1 MLSKLKD
8 ILFSLCLLAFIV
20 LALVFGPRACEKCPP
35 DGYIIVAES
44 FIDSLQKVATMKP
57 DTIRDTITV
66 KGDPVLVPRPY
77 PVPVYINPED
87 TSKKVYS
94 DRVFNDYLDAKV
106 TMEVNGRL
114 NKINWEYV
122 PIRFATV
129 TTISKP
135 VPYPVR
141 YEVPVK
147 VPQTGFFMQLGLGMG
162 FTEKVP
168 ALSGEIFYQMKKGL
182 IGAEAGYFQGGYVQ
196 VKFGAPIKF

>member
-57 DTIRDTITV
+57 DTIRDTVRV

-77 PVPVYINPED
+77 PVPVYIDPSD
-87 TSKKVYS
+87 TSKKVYTE
-94 DRVFNDYLDAKV
+94 RIFNDYLDATV
-106 TMEVNGRL
+106 TMEVKGKLR
-114 NKINWEYV
+114 KITWNYV

-129 TTISKP
+129 TTITKP

-147 VPQTGFFMQLGLGMG
+147 VPQTGFFIELGMGMG

-182 IGAEAGYFQGGYVQ
+182 IGAEAGYFNGGYVQ
-196 VKFGAPIKF
+196 VKFGVPIRF